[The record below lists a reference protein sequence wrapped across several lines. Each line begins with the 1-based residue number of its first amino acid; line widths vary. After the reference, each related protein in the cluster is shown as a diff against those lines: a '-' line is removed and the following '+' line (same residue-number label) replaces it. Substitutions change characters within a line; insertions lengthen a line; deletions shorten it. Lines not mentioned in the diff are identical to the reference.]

1 MSKLLN
7 SLKFVIK
14 CLIYIPYVE
23 LLLVELSCVI
33 FIFYPFGFIYF
44 IDNIIDNISYYL
56 LTKIDIIMNKL
67 SD

>member
-7 SLKFVIK
+7 LLKFVIK

-23 LLLVELSCVI
+23 LLLIELSCII
-33 FIFYPFGFIYF
+33 FILYPFRFIYF
-44 IDNIIDNISYYL
+44 IDNTIDNISYYL